1 MFVSSQRK
9 HNMKLSLITTL
20 LFFTSSFSYAQSMIG
35 DGNRMIGGGISFSN
49 QEDEGDRVR
58 QYSNSSSYRNY
69 NKDSRSQY
77 SSFSI
82 RPYYGKFFN
91 EDVLVGFGFN
101 YTNRSSEF
109 ISQDSIEDYRAN
121 VDQFNFGLNFFIKRY
136 IAVSDKFGV
145 YLSPKIGYTRSRFKQ
160 ISERIDNFVDQR
172 DYGYEEISYSN
183 NGYGR
188 IDMGLYFFIFDQLS
202 IETTL
207 LSANISFT
215 KTKWEFNDLVKEEEF
230 DGSNNQSDIN
240 LSFVNSFTFDKL
252 FVLNY
257 FF

>member
-58 QYSNSSSYRNY
+58 QYYQSSSYRNY
-69 NKDSRSQY
+69 VDDSKRKL

-82 RPYYGKFFN
+82 NPYYGKFYN
-91 EDVLVGFGFN
+91 EDALVGFGFL
-101 YTNRSSEF
+101 YSSRLIEFTSKDTIQDYRSSNNRF
-109 ISQDSIEDYRAN
+109 Q
-121 VDQFNFGLNFFIKRY
+121 FGLNFFIKRY
-136 IAVSDKFGV
+136 IPVSNKFGV
-145 YLSPKIGYTRSRFKQ
+145 HISPKIGYIRLINESTT
-160 ISERIDNFVDQR
+160 EVIDNFVDQR
-172 DYGYEEISYSN
+172 DYGQENTSKSN
-183 NGYGR
+183 RGYGR